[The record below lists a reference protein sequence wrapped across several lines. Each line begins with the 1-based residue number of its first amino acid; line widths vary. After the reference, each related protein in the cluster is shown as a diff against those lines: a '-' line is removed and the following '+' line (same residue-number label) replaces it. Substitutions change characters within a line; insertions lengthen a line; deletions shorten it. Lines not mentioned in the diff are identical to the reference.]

1 MTTSSARS
9 NSSGSRLA
17 AGNGS
22 STQSSFF
29 IGQPWKSLS
38 SLTIRAIVTGA

>member
-1 MTTSSARS
+1 MMKVSGSS
-9 NSSGSRLA
+9 NLCGSRLA

-29 IGQPWKSLS
+29 IGHPWKSLS
-38 SLTIRAIVTGA
+38 FATSGPS